1 MMRFLGWGIG
11 HLNQADFP
19 HEAEALI
26 ASDQDHQLQVRSGV
40 SDPVGVSHTYG
51 DGEESEENDL
61 EDDWEGHEGREVE
74 VGDEGLDSEL
84 ETVALFEY

>member
-1 MMRFLGWGIG
+1 MW
-11 HLNQADFP
+11 
-19 HEAEALI
+19 
-26 ASDQDHQLQVRSGV
+26 
-40 SDPVGVSHTYG
+40 DPVGVSHTYG